1 MSLPPLKGDKPKK
14 KKKRW
19 GMGIRAVRKRR
30 RGKITKPPPPNKA
43 QFEPLPKRRKRS
55 NIQHL
60 FFSYSLLRDLGR
72 RSECIWPPPF
82 PSYRLIDRIR

>member
-14 KKKRW
+14 KKKVGNGHSCCEKEAGRENYETAASEQ
-19 GMGIRAVRKRR
+19 GPIRA
-30 RGKITKPPPPNKA
+30 T
-43 QFEPLPKRRKRS
+43 PKEEKTQ
-55 NIQHL
+55 QHPKS